1 MGPDVNESSFKFTV
15 NKEGAIRFGLGAM
28 RGVGEGAVIA
38 IVEGREGTPY
48 SSLFDFSTRV
58 NLKDCNK
65 RVFEAL
71 ALGGGF
77 DSFGLHRAQFFAPDH
92 KDRPLVELAVRYGAA
107 TQESANSAQAS
118 LFGGEDGAMDIPEPP
133 IPECEPWASMDLL
146 NKEREIVGVYISGH
160 PLDKFRLEVDY
171 LCAKDGLARLDNM
184 DREKGKML
192 TFGGLITAAEHRISK
207 SGRPWGFFAL
217 EDYHGA
223 HEFRCFGEDYVRF
236 KEFMVEG
243 WMVMVTTHV
252 KEQGY
257 GREGLEAKLQAIEL
271 LSEARAKRISRL
283 RVQIQLASIDE
294 GWVEAFTTSVSDHPG
309 NVGLTLEVY
318 DEEKK
323 LDMPSRSSRVELADA
338 FVDKLEALCIPG
350 KAQFRLELKR

>member
-1 MGPDVNESSFKFTV
+1 
-15 NKEGAIRFGLGAM
+15 M

-38 IVEGREGTPY
+38 IVEGREGAPY

-77 DSFGLHRAQFFAPDH
+77 DSLGCTGPSSSRRTTRTAA
-92 KDRPLVELAVRYGAA
+92 VELAVKYGAA

-160 PLDKFRLEVDY
+160 PLDKFRLEVDH

-184 DREKGKML
+184 EREKGKML
-192 TFGGLITAAEHRISK
+192 TFGGLITGRNTASASLAGRGASSRWKTTMGPTNSDALERITSGSRNSWWKVDGHRDHPCEGAGVRQRRVGSQTSVHRI
-207 SGRPWGFFAL
+207 A
-217 EDYHGA
+217 
-223 HEFRCFGEDYVRF
+223 V
-236 KEFMVEG
+236 
-243 WMVMVTTHV
+243 
-252 KEQGY
+252 
-257 GREGLEAKLQAIEL
+257 
-271 LSEARAKRISRL
+271 
-283 RVQIQLASIDE
+283 
-294 GWVEAFTTSVSDHPG
+294 
-309 NVGLTLEVY
+309 
-318 DEEKK
+318 
-323 LDMPSRSSRVELADA
+323 
-338 FVDKLEALCIPG
+338 
-350 KAQFRLELKR
+350 